1 MRMTSISKLRSMSWG
16 GQAFRDFLGHIG
28 TVEELRHEKG
38 MQESISELKTLM
50 RGQRIEQNSSDL
62 MKLSGNL
69 GGRITKTL
77 LYGKKGK
84 SPADLKVGGNQN
96 ALKDFAKQA
105 KEERNW
111 KNKQYQERERK
122 FRRK

>member
-1 MRMTSISKLRSMSWG
+1 M
-16 GQAFRDFLGHIG
+16 DHIG
-28 TVEELRHEKG
+28 TVEELRHEEG

-84 SPADLKVGGNQN
+84 SPVGLKAEKIKR

-105 KEERNW
+105 KEEKNW
-111 KNKQYQERERK
+111 EISNIKKGGKEFQKSEGYSGER
-122 FRRK
+122 

>member
-1 MRMTSISKLRSMSWG
+1 
-16 GQAFRDFLGHIG
+16 
-28 TVEELRHEKG
+28 
-38 MQESISELKTLM
+38 
-50 RGQRIEQNSSDL
+50 

-84 SPADLKVGGNQN
+84 SPEDLKVEEIKN

-111 KNKQYQERERK
+111 ENKQYQ
-122 FRRK
+122 

>member
-16 GQAFRDFLGHIG
+16 GEQAFRDFLDHIG
-28 TVEELRHEKG
+28 MVEELRHEEG

-69 GGRITKTL
+69 GERITENSSL
-77 LYGKKGK
+77 
-84 SPADLKVGGNQN
+84 
-96 ALKDFAKQA
+96 
-105 KEERNW
+105 W
-111 KNKQYQERERK
+111 KERK
-122 FRRK
+122 ISDRLEG